1 LALEWCLL
9 VQEALLWQDWPA
21 AVLDRPSR
29 LEHAA
34 TGVSPAA
41 AAAAVAAAAG
51 AAAEQDGYAHPLFRG
66 PRIK

>member
-1 LALEWCLL
+1 

-21 AVLDRPSR
+21 AVLDRPGR

-41 AAAAVAAAAG
+41 AAAAVTASA